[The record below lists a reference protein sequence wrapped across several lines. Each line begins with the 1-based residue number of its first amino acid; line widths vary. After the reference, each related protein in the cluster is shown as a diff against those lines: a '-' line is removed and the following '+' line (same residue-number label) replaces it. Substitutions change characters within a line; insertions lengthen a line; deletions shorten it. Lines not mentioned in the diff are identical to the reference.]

1 MALLKINDFCSVTC
15 NNFMLGSIATLYF
28 CHYSSRYFQTDSHQS
43 VSACLA
49 FFEAAC
55 HILMCNLAFL
65 VHLGVATLSLSGRQ

>member
-1 MALLKINDFCSVTC
+1 
-15 NNFMLGSIATLYF
+15 MLGSIATLYF

-65 VHLGVATLSLSGRQ
+65 VHLGNPVFVRKTVTVDSSKPCSFIPVM